1 MTSQALYGI
10 DPDARD
16 ISDALSQLLKS
27 GGTLGDAYWGTT
39 PDEREALYYMGHGLY
54 DQGRYS
60 DAFKVFSLLVMQDH
74 LEPRYV
80 FSLGCACQMLERY
93 TDALQH
99 YMVAAVAWVE
109 DPRPVLHAAECLIAM
124 SRFPEARDS
133 LALVLEMCAD
143 DTQAPAFIR
152 AQALRRGLQR
162 KQSTTDGETDDGL

>member
-1 MTSQALYGI
+1 MTSQAPYDI
-10 DPDARD
+10 DPDAQGV
-16 ISDALSQLLKS
+16 SDALSQLLKS

-39 PDEREALYYMGHGLY
+39 VDEREALYCMGHGLY
-54 DQGRYS
+54 EQGRYS
-60 DAFKVFSLLVMQDH
+60 DAFKVFSLLVIQDH

-80 FSLGCACQMLERY
+80 FSLGCSCQMLERY

-99 YMVAAVAWVE
+99 YMVAAVAWVD

-124 SRFPEARDS
+124 TRFPEARDS

-152 AQALRRGLQR
+152 ARALQYGLQT
-162 KQSTTDGETDDGL
+162 KQPTTDGEPDDGL

>member
-1 MTSQALYGI
+1 MTSQSVHGI
-10 DPDARD
+10 DPDARGV
-16 ISDALSQLLKS
+16 SDALSQLLKS

-39 PDEREALYYMGHGLY
+39 VDEREALYRMGYGLY
-54 DQGRYS
+54 EQGRYS

-80 FSLGCACQMLERY
+80 FSLGCSCQMLERY

-109 DPRPVLHAAECLIAM
+109 DPRPILHAAECLIAM
-124 SRFPEARDS
+124 SRFSEARDS

-143 DTQAPAFIR
+143 DTQGPAFMR
-152 AQALRRGLQR
+152 AQVLRLALQR
-162 KQSTTDGETDDGL
+162 KQPTKDGASDDGL